1 MPVEYSGIRDEHFA
15 VRTSA
20 GIFDVSHMGEIEIAG
35 SDALRAIQTLTSND
49 ASRLSVGKAQYS
61 VLTTAGGTVVDDLLV
76 YRLAEEHF
84 MFVVNAANVSK
95 DYKLIV
101 ENVKT
106 YSDAVAVNVSNRY
119 ALLALQGPKA
129 TKILQT
135 LTNLSL
141 DSIEYYRF
149 ETGEIAGV
157 RCTVSRTGY
166 TGEDGFELFA
176 SPQTVDAL
184 WLAITEAGRE
194 TGLRPVG
201 LGARDTLRL
210 EAGMRLCGQDM
221 DENTSLLEAGLEW
234 IIDWDKG
241 NFIGRE
247 ALVAEKERGPSRQLV
262 GFEMLERGI
271 ARSGHDVYADS
282 DCVGRVTSGTLT
294 PFLGK
299 AVGMAFLPTGLSTYG
314 TEFTVDVRGRRLRAK
329 VVKMPF
335 YKRTRS

>member
-35 SDALRAIQTLTSND
+35 SDALQAMQVMTSND
-49 ASRLSVGKAQYS
+49 VSRLSVGKAQYS
-61 VLTTAGGTVVDDLLV
+61 VLTTTEGTIADDLLV
-76 YRLAEEHF
+76 YRLADEHF
-84 MFVVNAANVSK
+84 MLVVNAGNIAK
-95 DYKLIV
+95 DFKLVV
-101 ENVKT
+101 ENVKGF
-106 YSDAVAVNVSNRY
+106 SDAVAVNVSNRY

-129 TKILQT
+129 TEILQQ
-135 LTNLSL
+135 LTTLSL
-141 DSIEYYRF
+141 DSIGYYCF
-149 ETGEIAGV
+149 DTGEISGV

-176 SPQTVDAL
+176 APQTSESLWMAL
-184 WLAITEAGRE
+184 MEAGRE
-194 TGLRPVG
+194 TGLKPVG

-221 DENTSLLEAGLEW
+221 DESTSLLEAGLGW
-234 IIDWDKG
+234 IVDWDKG
-241 NFIGRE
+241 DFVGRDS
-247 ALVAEKERGPSRQLV
+247 LVAEKKKGSRRRLV
-262 GFEMLERGI
+262 GFEVLERGI
-271 ARSGHDVYADS
+271 ARSGYDVYAGS
-282 DCVGRVTSGTLT
+282 DCVGKVTSGTLT

-299 AVGMAFLPTGLSTYG
+299 AVGMAYLPSTLSACG
-314 TEFTVDVRGRRLRAK
+314 TEFGIDIRGRRVRAK